1 MDSTSKEYWIDRF
14 SKYNAPENIETHPPK
29 NKEWYEDIKIP
40 KDLAFNEISE
50 PKELTPISAVIK
62 SNFVFSPEAKMKI
75 YAKARGIDP
84 SRYSIQDNEIVF
96 KGDDDKIYKEE
107 ASGVLPEI
115 RKFALETATDPLTY
129 FTGGAGYAARK
140 IGAKAS
146 KVVMSEVA
154 SSIAAELLR
163 QKVGEDVFDD
173 KMSGE
178 EKALSIGTT
187 VGVGL
192 GMEGIARGGKKL
204 LSKSIEK
211 IRGGN
216 TEKVKK
222 ILSDTGV

>member
-29 NKEWYEDIKIP
+29 DKEWYEDIKIP

-107 ASGVLPEI
+107 ASGVLPGI

-140 IGAKAS
+140 IGAKAFILRLFPPACDRK
-146 KVVMSEVA
+146 KVA
-154 SSIAAELLR
+154 KTQIAHKR
-163 QKVGEDVFDD
+163 QRKDE
-173 KMSGE
+173 KTENMNSLQESG
-178 EKALSIGTT
+178 
-187 VGVGL
+187 
-192 GMEGIARGGKKL
+192 
-204 LSKSIEK
+204 
-211 IRGGN
+211 
-216 TEKVKK
+216 
-222 ILSDTGV
+222 